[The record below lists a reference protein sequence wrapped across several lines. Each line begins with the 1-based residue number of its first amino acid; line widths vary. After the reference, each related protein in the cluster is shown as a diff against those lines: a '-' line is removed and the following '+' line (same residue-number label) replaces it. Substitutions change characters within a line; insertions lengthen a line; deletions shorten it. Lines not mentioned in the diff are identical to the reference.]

1 MGCKSYIERAIEVF
15 PETAGI
21 YEIVKSEM
29 SRYQSVMK
37 KRHWELTMLFR
48 VQILHELFFLREAFR
63 EKPLSITVYSVT
75 DIRTTKYPSSQK
87 GKFCKMLIGSIL

>member
-29 SRYQSVMK
+29 SRYQSAMK

-48 VQILHELFFLREAFR
+48 VQILH
-63 EKPLSITVYSVT
+63 
-75 DIRTTKYPSSQK
+75 
-87 GKFCKMLIGSIL
+87 